1 MGVTKCEYVIE
12 VKDLVKRFQAGG
24 SFWRPK
30 YEAIINGMTF
40 SVRKGD
46 HVAIIGA
53 NGSGK
58 TTLMKILAGIYLPD
72 AGTVTVHGFDIT
84 RQLGRVLDHLS
95 FVSPALNFLKKLT
108 LRAKINF
115 YAKAQGKDPE
125 PAFKF
130 IDEFGVANML
140 DEMLEVFSEGQKA
153 ITRFAIAL
161 LKQPDIM
168 LIDEVTANLDVLRKE
183 KLLAYLSARKD
194 RITYVIIDHDVT
206 TVDRL
211 SNKILMLKRGGSVLK
226 LGDVGE
232 ILKSIPY
239 RYNVD
244 VIPRNVKDKQFWDDF
259 DQPWREVG
267 SHVQFICQTKEEV
280 SRIGA
285 LLLDNKDVISFSS
298 SGLSIEDIYYFYLIN
313 EDFRGSEGMG
323 RISYDDAMI

>member
-1 MGVTKCEYVIE
+1 MKDTKIEYVVE
-12 VKDLVKRFQAGG
+12 VKDLVKKFRVGG
-24 SFWRPK
+24 SFWKPN
-30 YEAIINGMTF
+30 YDAIINGMTF
-40 SVRKGD
+40 GVRKGD

-72 AGTVTVHGFDIT
+72 AGTVNVHGFDVT
-84 RQLGRVLDHLS
+84 KQLSHVLDHVS
-95 FVSPALNFLKKLT
+95 FVSPSLNFLKKLT
-108 LRAKINF
+108 LRSKINF

-130 IDEFGVANML
+130 IEEFGIANML
-140 DEMLEVFSEGQKA
+140 DELLEVFSEGQKA

-161 LKQPDIM
+161 IKQPDIM
-168 LIDEVTANLDVLRKE
+168 LIDEVTANLDILRKE
-183 KLLAYLSARKD
+183 KLLAYLSERKD
-194 RITYVIIDHDVT
+194 RITYIIIDHDVT

-244 VIPRNVKDKQFWDDF
+244 VLPRGIKGKQFWDGF

-267 SHVQFICQTKEEV
+267 SHIQFICQTKDEV
-280 SRIGA
+280 MRISEQ
-285 LLLDNKDVISFSS
+285 LLDNKDIISFSS

-313 EDFRGSEGMG
+313 DDFRGSEGIG

>member
-1 MGVTKCEYVIE
+1 MEDTNVDYVVE
-12 VKDLVKRFQAGG
+12 VKDLVKRFQVGG
-24 SFWRPK
+24 SFWKPN

-40 SVRKGD
+40 GVQKGD

-72 AGTVTVHGFDIT
+72 AGTVTVHGFDVT
-84 RQLGRVLDHLS
+84 KQLGYVLDHVSL
-95 FVSPALNFLKKLT
+95 VSPALNFLKKLT

-130 IDEFGVANML
+130 IEEFGIANML

-161 LKQPDIM
+161 IKQPDIM

-183 KLLAYLSARKD
+183 KLLAYLSERKD
-194 RITYVIIDHDVT
+194 KITYIIIDHDVT

-226 LGDVGE
+226 LGDVNE

-244 VIPRNVKDKQFWDDF
+244 VLPRSAKDKNYWDSF
-259 DQPWREVG
+259 DQPWRAVG
-267 SHVQFICQTKEEV
+267 SHVQFICQTKDEV
-280 SRIGA
+280 TRISE

>member
-1 MGVTKCEYVIE
+1 MEITKSDYV
-12 VKDLVKRFQAGG
+12 VDVRDLVKKFRVGG
-24 SFWRPK
+24 SFWKPN

-40 SVRKGD
+40 GVRQGD

-72 AGTVTVHGFDIT
+72 AGTVTVHGFDVT
-84 RQLGRVLDHLS
+84 KQLSHVLDHVSL
-95 FVSPALNFLKKLT
+95 VSPALNFLKKLT

-125 PAFKF
+125 PAFNFIEKF
-130 IDEFGVANML
+130 GIANML

-161 LKQPDIM
+161 IKQPDVM
-168 LIDEVTANLDVLRKE
+168 LIDEVTANLDILRKE
-183 KLLAYLSARKD
+183 KLLTYLSDRKD
-194 RITYVIIDHDVT
+194 KITYIIIDHDVT

-232 ILKSIPY
+232 ILKTIPY

-244 VIPRNVKDKQFWDDF
+244 VIPRSVKEKQFWAGF

-280 SRIGA
+280 MHISE
-285 LLLDNKDVISFSS
+285 LLLDSKDIISFTS